1 MPPKSQTMVPVFRSR
16 YLLFLLPFLCSLV
29 FVCCKKE
36 EIVYA
41 FSYSGSPY
49 IGNVI
54 HFSNTSHGA
63 EKFSWSFGDGTTAS
77 EARPDHT
84 YTSGGIYKV
93 SLVIND
99 DTSHIVHRD
108 VPIGVDS
115 VAMSMLVSTRSYSH
129 SSVGQ
134 DSTYPPKNF
143 TYPDTI
149 MTIKEIDPATISF
162 GSELFYFSS
171 FAGGVLKFNGTKG
184 SSDYSH
190 LSYDIA
196 NDKIAYEHYKQASR
210 HYYFTDY
217 KYSK

>member
-1 MPPKSQTMVPVFRSR
+1 MVSVFRSKS
-16 YLLFLLPFLCSLV
+16 LLFILPFLCTLILL
-29 FVCCKKE
+29 CCKKRN
-36 EIVYA
+36 EIVYE

-54 HFSNTSHGA
+54 HFKNTSTGTDR
-63 EKFSWSFGDGTTAS
+63 FLWSFGDGTTATV
-77 EARPDHT
+77 AKPDHT
-84 YTSGGIYKV
+84 YTNGGIYKV

-99 DTSHIVHRD
+99 DTSHIIKKD
-108 VPIGVDS
+108 VGIGVDS
-115 VAMSMLVSTRSYSH
+115 IAMTFLVGTRSYSH
-129 SSVGQ
+129 SSLGQ
-134 DSTYPPKNF
+134 DSTYPPTNY

-162 GSELFYFSS
+162 GNELFYFSS
-171 FAGGVLKFNGTKG
+171 FASGVLKFNGTTE

-196 NDKIAYEHYKQASR
+196 NDKISYEHYKQASR